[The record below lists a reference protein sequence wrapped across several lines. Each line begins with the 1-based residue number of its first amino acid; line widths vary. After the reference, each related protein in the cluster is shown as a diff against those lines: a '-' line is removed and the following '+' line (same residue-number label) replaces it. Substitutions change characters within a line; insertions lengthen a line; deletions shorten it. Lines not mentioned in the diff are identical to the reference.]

1 MKNNTNIF
9 GKIKS
14 CAAAL
19 LSGAMILAGGVLLP
33 GCKAK
38 GFGKD
43 AQGKVKV
50 LASIYPMYDFVRR
63 IGGDL
68 VSVSMM
74 VPAGT
79 EPHAWEPSTRDMM
92 MLEEADI
99 FVYNGAGMETW
110 AEDILKGVQNKKLT
124 VLEASAGVELIRL
137 SESELDEHE
146 GESGEHHHGEYD
158 PHVWLSPK
166 NAAIEMKNIAEAL
179 KKVDPEHA
187 SDYENNY
194 QSAQRQCDMLDI
206 SFRSELS
213 GKEGKHIV
221 VAHEA
226 YGYLCREYGLEQLG
240 IEGVSA
246 DQEPDAAKMREIID
260 LVGQYGVKCI
270 FFEEL
275 VNPKVA
281 QTIAEEAGC
290 STQAL
295 SPLDGLTQADI
306 DSGRDYFSV
315 MMDNLD
321 AIKKALS

>member
-1 MKNNTNIF
+1 MKRNVKRTGRF
-9 GKIKS
+9 KTRVS
-14 CAAAL
+14 TFLSMALMLPAA
-19 LSGAMILAGGVLLP
+19 VLLP

-43 AQGKVKV
+43 AEGKVKV
-50 LASIYPMYDFVRR
+50 LASIYPMYDFVKR

-79 EPHAWEPSTRDMM
+79 EPHAWEPSTKDMM
-92 MLEEADI
+92 LLEEADI

-110 AEDILKGVQNKKLT
+110 AEDVLKGVQNKKLT
-124 VLEASAGVELIRL
+124 VLEASSGVELISL
-137 SESELDEHE
+137 SESEHDHDEHDD
-146 GESGEHHHGEYD
+146 GHHHGEYD

-194 QSAQRQCDMLDI
+194 QAAQRQCDMLDI

-306 DSGRDYFSV
+306 DSGRDYCSV
-315 MMDNLD
+315 GRDNLD
-321 AIKKALS
+321 PIKKALS